1 MAAEETRAVND
12 EAPAAAG
19 PLSPVAR
26 QRLQKLFEHAK
37 RNSEKN
43 DFDYAHDLFAQ
54 CVAGDP
60 ASIVYLQALLDN
72 LKRKYD
78 NNKKGSKMA
87 GFKTSSGRKNLKAA
101 LGKEDWTGAF
111 KAGCEVL
118 KYTPWDSPTLMAMAE
133 ACERLGID
141 ECQLYYLKWALNAD
155 AKNLEVNKQA
165 ARTLSRMGQF
175 DQAIACWHR
184 IEEAKPGDAEAAQE
198 ISRLTVEKAV
208 HHGGYSREV
217 ISGKNEK
224 EARAAS
230 GSGARAG
237 SRGEVQAAT
246 KEQPA
251 PVSREQFLRNK
262 IESTPS
268 ELANYLEL
276 AKLYEERHVFEKA
289 LETLEQAHA
298 ASGGGDL
305 TVRERLE
312 DVQMRHSRHQVA
324 IAKKRAADDPS
335 DEAKVLA
342 EKLQSQANQRE
353 LEIFAARVDR
363 DPKNA
368 AWRRELGIRLKT
380 ARKFRHAIEMLQ
392 AAAKDKG
399 TKPAAL
405 LEMGECFQYL
415 EEYDQALSKYR
426 DAIEASG
433 DGATDTKKRALYRAG
448 VLATGLGELDQAE
461 GFLRELA
468 DLDGQYRDV
477 ATRLDKVARLRNK
490 E

>member
-1 MAAEETRAVND
+1 MASEETKAIG
-12 EAPAAAG
+12 EETQAAAA
-19 PLSPVAR
+19 PLSAVAR
-26 QRLQKLFEHAK
+26 QRLQKLFEHAT
-37 RNSEKN
+37 RNSEKK

-54 CVAGDP
+54 CVVGDP

-101 LGKEDWTGAF
+101 LGKKDWTGAV

-118 KYTPWDSPTLMAMAE
+118 KYLPWDTQTLMAMAE
-133 ACERLGID
+133 ACEQLGID

-155 AKNLEVNKQA
+155 AKNVEVNKHA

-184 IEEAKPGDAEAAQE
+184 VEEAKPGDPDAEQE

-217 ISGKNEK
+217 IAGKSEKDSRRTGDSGVRSGKQGEDS
-224 EARAAS
+224 ATAANGPS
-230 GSGARAG
+230 
-237 SRGEVQAAT
+237 
-246 KEQPA
+246 KM
-251 PVSREQFLRNK
+251 SREQFLQNK
-262 IESTPS
+262 IETTPG
-268 ELANYLEL
+268 ELSSYLDL
-276 AKLYEERHVFEKA
+276 AKLYEERCDFQRAH
-289 LETLEQAHA
+289 ETLERALA
-298 ASGGGDL
+298 ASGGGDP
-305 TVRERLE
+305 TVQEQIENL
-312 DVQMRHSRHQVA
+312 QMSEGRYRAAV
-324 IAKKRAADDPS
+324 AKKRAAAEPS
-335 DEAKVLA
+335 EDAKDLVTRLL
-342 EKLQSQANQRE
+342 KQANQRE

-368 AWRRELGIRLKT
+368 AWKHELGIRLKG
-380 ARKFRHAIEMLQ
+380 ARKFRQAIEVLD
-392 AAAKDKG
+392 AAAKDSR

-405 LEMGECFQYL
+405 VEMGECFQHL
-415 EEYDQALSKYR
+415 EEYDQALARYR
-426 DAIEASG
+426 EAIETAGKDSP
-433 DGATDTKKRALYRAG
+433 DSKKLALYRAG
-448 VLATGLGELDQAE
+448 VLATGLRELDQAE
-461 GFLRELA
+461 RFLRELA
-468 DLDGQYRDV
+468 EIDGTYRDV